1 MCLYP
6 TLARNKKYE
15 KNKKNG
21 GNVPVPVDG
30 RTLWVVYECNNCI
43 ECRERKANE
52 WRIRL
57 LEDIRHNK
65 NGIFVTLT
73 FNTESL
79 KELSEGIKETGYE
92 RDNKIAKIAVRRF
105 LERWRKKNKKSVRH
119 WLVTELG
126 HKNTEHLHLHGIIW
140 TDKPEDIEKI
150 WKYGYV
156 WKGYEK
162 NGRIENYVS
171 ERTVNYIVKYIHK
184 TDADH
189 KYYKPKVLTSAG
201 IGRGYMTRTDK
212 ERNKFNGEK
221 TIETYKTRSGHD
233 MTLPKYFR
241 NKIYSD
247 DEREKLWIQ
256 KLDKEVTYI
265 CGIEI
270 DISKGFDRYFNVM
283 KTQRKINRELGYGS
297 NWKNPKE
304 VETENQKRDRI
315 MYERIKELTPSG

>member
-1 MCLYP
+1 M
-6 TLARNKKYE
+6 
-15 KNKKNG
+15 
-21 GNVPVPVDG
+21 
-30 RTLWVVYECNNCI
+30 
-43 ECRERKANE
+43 
-52 WRIRL
+52 
-57 LEDIRHNK
+57 
-65 NGIFVTLT
+65 
-73 FNTESL
+73 

-171 ERTVNYIVKYIHK
+171 GRTVNYIVKYIHK

-201 IGRGYMTRTDK
+201 IGKGYMTRTDK